1 MVLLY
6 VYIKQMAG
14 YKRDNLYMAS
24 TVSYVQENI
33 NDLLR
38 NMLFPCLPTFVS
50 NMTDEV

>member
-1 MVLLY
+1 M
-6 VYIKQMAG
+6 YIKQMAG

-24 TVSYVQENI
+24 TLSYVQENI
-33 NDLLR
+33 NDLQR